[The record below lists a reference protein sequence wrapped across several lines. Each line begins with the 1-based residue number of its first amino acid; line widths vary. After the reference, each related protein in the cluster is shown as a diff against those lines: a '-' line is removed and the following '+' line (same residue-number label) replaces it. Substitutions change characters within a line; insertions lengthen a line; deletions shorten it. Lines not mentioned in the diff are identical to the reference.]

1 MTTIAPDNTQLA
13 KEAHIYDPKTFFD
26 KGEEGKDAG
35 SVLFQFIK
43 SLKPGMDMTSIMC
56 PTFCIR
62 PISFL
67 EFLTIYTQP
76 NSTLLHAASETNAE
90 KRMID
95 MATWVLSTLTIT
107 PQNGFAGIK
116 PYNPILG
123 EEFHCHWDH
132 DDGSQTVLHAEQ
144 VSHHPPITA
153 LNFRNEKHGIRYVS
167 TGEFKAKFRGNYVDS
182 AVEGNHVLE
191 LTKFDEAYEV
201 TWPTMVARGILWGNA
216 RIEHGSNLII
226 YCAKTGYK
234 TQVNF
239 DKSDHKLSGHIFKGK
254 DKIYK
259 IDGELT
265 GQILL
270 IDEKNKHNKQ
280 VLIDHA
286 TQKRE
291 KYIVPEITTQSPY
304 DSRRVW
310 HTVTYAIKTGDLD
323 KAAKCKTEIEEH
335 QRRLAKARKE
345 KGETWSTK
353 LFDDTHQRTATN
365 VPVYTYKEDG
375 DRPFH
380 MVHNDSSSNFAN
392 LAPGDD
398 TKEVEDGVG
407 QIDLDLD

>member
-1 MTTIAPDNTQLA
+1 MTSVDGTQLA

-56 PTFCIR
+56 PTFVIR

-76 NSTLLHAASETNAE
+76 NSSLLHATSETDAE

-95 MATWVLSTLTIT
+95 IAIWVLSTLTIT

-123 EEFHCHWDH
+123 EEFHCHWEH
-132 DDGSQTVLHAEQ
+132 DDGSITQLHAEQ

-153 LNFRNEKHGIRYVS
+153 INFRNEKHGIRYIS

-191 LTKFDEAYEV
+191 LQKFDEAYEV

-234 TQVNF
+234 TQINF
-239 DKSDHKLSGHIFKGK
+239 DKSDHKLTGHIFKNK
-254 DKIYK
+254 DKIFK
-259 IDGELT
+259 VEGELT
-265 GQILL
+265 DKIYL
-270 IDEKNKHNKQ
+270 IDEKNKNNKK
-280 VLIDHA
+280 VIIDHA

-291 KYIVPEITTQSPY
+291 KYIVPEITTQSECE
-304 DSRRVW
+304 SRRVW
-310 HTVTYAIKTGDLD
+310 HSVTYALKIGDLD
-323 KAAKCKTEIEEH
+323 RAAKNKTEIEEH
-335 QRRLAKARKE
+335 QRKLAKARKE
-345 KGETWSTK
+345 KGETWVPK
-353 LFDDTHQRTATN
+353 LFVDTNQRTTTN
-365 VPVYTYKEDG
+365 VPVFTFREDG
-375 DRPFH
+375 DRSFH
-380 MVHNDSSSNFAN
+380 MVRQDSSSNFN
-392 LAPGDD
+392 NSDE
-398 TKEVEDGVG
+398 TKEVEEGVS

>member
-1 MTTIAPDNTQLA
+1 MIAPNNVQLE
-13 KEAHIYDPKTFFD
+13 KEGYIYDPKTFFD

-76 NSTLLHAASETNAE
+76 SASLLHTSEEPDAE
-90 KRMID
+90 KRMMDVII
-95 MATWVLSTLTIT
+95 WVLSTLTIT

-123 EEFHCHWDH
+123 EEFHCHWEH
-132 DDGSQTVLHAEQ
+132 DDGSITQLHAEQ

-153 LNFRNEKHGIRYVS
+153 LNFRNDKHGLRYVS

-191 LTKFDEAYEV
+191 LQKYDEAYEV

-226 YCAKTGYK
+226 YCAKSGYK
-234 TQVNF
+234 AQINF
-239 DKSDHKLSGHIFKGK
+239 DKSDHKLSGHIFKKK
-254 DKIYK
+254 DKIFK
-259 IDGELT
+259 IEGELT
-265 GQILL
+265 DKIFLME
-270 IDEKNKHNKQ
+270 EKNKASKK
-280 VLIDHA
+280 VLIDAA

-291 KYIVPEITTQSPY
+291 KYVVQDVASQTEWEA
-304 DSRRVW
+304 RRVW

-323 KAAKCKTEIEEH
+323 RAAKNKADIEEH
-335 QRRLAKARKE
+335 QRKLAKARKE
-345 KGETWSTK
+345 RGEVWTPK
-353 LFDDTHQRTATN
+353 LFADTNQRTSTN
-365 VPVYTYKEDG
+365 VPVFTFREDG
-375 DRPFH
+375 DRSFH
-380 MVHNDSSSNFAN
+380 MVRNDSTSNFN
-392 LAPGDD
+392 NSD
-398 TKEVEDGVG
+398 TEGEATKDIDDGVG

>member
-1 MTTIAPDNTQLA
+1 MIAPDNTQLE
-13 KEAHIYDPKTFFD
+13 KEAHIYDPKSFFD
-26 KGEEGKDAG
+26 KGEEGKDSG

-56 PTFCIR
+56 PTFVIR

-76 NSTLLHAASETNAE
+76 SASLLHTSEESDVE

-95 MATWVLSTLTIT
+95 VAVWVISTLTIT

-123 EEFHCHWDH
+123 EEFHCHWEH
-132 DDGSQTVLHAEQ
+132 DDGSFTQLHAEQ

-153 LNFRNEKHGIRYVS
+153 LNFRNDKHGIRYVS

-182 AVEGNHVLE
+182 AVEGNHILE
-191 LTKFDEAYEV
+191 LQKYDEAYEV

-216 RIEHGSNLII
+216 RIEHGSNLVI

-234 TQVNF
+234 TQINF
-239 DKSDHKLSGHIFKGK
+239 DKSDHKLSGHVFKKK
-254 DKIYK
+254 DKIFK
-259 IDGELT
+259 IEGELT
-265 GQILL
+265 DKIY
-270 IDEKNKHNKQ
+270 IMEEKNKASRR
-280 VLIDHA
+280 VLIDTT

-291 KYIVPEITTQSPY
+291 KYVVQDILSQSECE
-304 DSRRVW
+304 SRRVW
-310 HTVTYAIKTGDLD
+310 HSVTYALKTGDLD
-323 KAAKCKTEIEEH
+323 RAAKNKTEIEEH

-345 KGETWSTK
+345 KSETWVPK
-353 LFDDTHQRTATN
+353 LFVDTNQRTSTN
-365 VPVYTYKEDG
+365 VPVFTFREDG
-375 DRPFH
+375 DRPFY
-380 MVHNDSSSNFAN
+380 MVRPDSTSNFN
-392 LAPGDD
+392 NNTDEEG
-398 TKEVEDGVG
+398 TKDVEEGVG